1 MTLPSPPTLT
11 RPSVLLFDL
20 DGTLVDSADGSVW
33 SFEATLRDFDRVVE
47 QSRLRTFI
55 GPPLD
60 YSFAQLGFSAAE
72 MDNVLVRYRDH
83 YQREGVHRCH
93 LYNGVRSLLE
103 SLTAQHVPLVVATA
117 KRVDFAND
125 ILTAFGIAHHFPVVC
140 GASVDG
146 RLTSKDVIVAEA
158 IARTDAPNTNGW
170 MVGDRRF
177 DVVAAHQHDLSSIG
191 ATWGYGSVDEL
202 TDAGASVLV
211 DSPQQ
216 LGELVLG
223 APVAREFNR
232 AQ

>member
-1 MTLPSPPTLT
+1 MVPPPSPALT

-20 DGTLVDSADGSVW
+20 DGTLVDSADGILW
-33 SFEATLRDFDRVVE
+33 SFEATLRDFDREVD

-60 YSFAQLGFSAAE
+60 YSFTQLGFAAAE
-72 MDNVLVRYRDH
+72 MDDVLARYRDY

-93 LYNGVRSLLE
+93 LYDGVRSLLE
-103 SLTAQHVPLVVATA
+103 SLTTQQVPLVVATA

-125 ILTAFGIAHHFPVVC
+125 ILAALGIARHFPVVC
-140 GASVDG
+140 GAPVDG
-146 RLTSKDVIVAEA
+146 RLASKDVIVAEA
-158 IARTDAPNTNGW
+158 IARTDAPHENGW

-177 DVVAAHQHDLSSIG
+177 DVVAARQHGLTSIG
-191 ATWGYGSVDEL
+191 VTWGYGSAEEL

-216 LGELVLG
+216 LGELILR
-223 APVAREFNR
+223 APVAHGID
-232 AQ
+232 